1 MLFWLQNAQTSPC
14 ARGISGNRQTLDRIK
29 TVLIGGTCKLF
40 KKLFFVVG
48 LITHGI
54 VFQLYIK
61 PHLLLLYTS
70 IWNHLILGLFVL
82 NYEYGHWI
90 VKFTDKKHSSVY
102 KWPIQCKKCKLNT
115 LFWLDWN
122 GGFSVEIRIRLQI
135 FINFS
140 LGNKKLETSLSK
152 I

>member
-14 ARGISGNRQTLDRIK
+14 ARGISGNLQIDRIK
-29 TVLIGGTCKLF
+29 TVLIGGTCNLY

-54 VFQLYIK
+54 VFQFYIK
-61 PHLLLLYTS
+61 PHLLLVYTS
-70 IWNHLILGLFVL
+70 IWKHFDLRTFCFNLRI
-82 NYEYGHWI
+82 WI
-90 VKFTDKKHSSVY
+90 YKYTRQFTNDQYNV
-102 KWPIQCKKCKLNT
+102 KKCTLNT
-115 LFWLDWN
+115 LFWHDWN
-122 GGFSVEIRIRLQI
+122 RGFSVEIHLSLHI

-140 LGNKKLETSLSK
+140 LGNKKLETSQSK